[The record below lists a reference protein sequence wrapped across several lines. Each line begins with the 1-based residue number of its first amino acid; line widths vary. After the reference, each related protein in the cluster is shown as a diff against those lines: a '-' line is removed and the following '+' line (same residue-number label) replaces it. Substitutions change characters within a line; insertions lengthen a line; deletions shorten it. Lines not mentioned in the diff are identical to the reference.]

1 MARQCVAVA
10 ARAGAGTAR
19 GRAVHPDLARMSRG
33 ELIDECMILRG
44 KCADKNATIK
54 DMRGQVKS
62 AEARAAAAV
71 SERNK
76 LAKRCATLE
85 KKVDD
90 QKKAIRNANDMN
102 ARLVDENKSMIAGFE
117 KAAGDV
123 AAMKRA
129 VAHHRAKS
137 IGVKPNTKGKKA
149 SGRRKKAAQGGAAG
163 GGARRRP
170 ARRRRRAGGGGGA
183 NSIPG
188 KADETYEIDMTNCL
202 DCGEKLS
209 KVVGEYKRR
218 TVEAEEMRRKIIDYL
233 LKRRWCRRCNKVCT
247 PPAPNTV
254 RGSPLSLKM
263 HMLAACL
270 RILGMSL
277 EKIHYVMAFLLGM
290 AHISSRSTVL
300 KMIRRLAR
308 ALGPSYHQLRGDL
321 LKELNIHGDETGW
334 RVDGQNQWLW
344 AFIGRWSAYFVID
357 PSRGAAVPMRVLDGY
372 GGNVTSDSW
381 PAWNHVGG
389 THQKCHVHYIRWID
403 ERLEYDMHGKEFR
416 LFARTLK
423 KILYDSQD
431 AAGRRMSKKAMDE
444 CIRRLDARIDRLIG
458 KSYSDERC
466 LQMVK
471 RLKREKD
478 MLFTFILTGTDPDN
492 NPAER
497 PLRVPVSVRKMIGG
511 NRTEEGAGDYAVL
524 LSVDTSSKMRGS
536 NLYDFCMEQL
546 GNVGKTTVKRIK

>member
-1 MARQCVAVA
+1 MARQRMA
-10 ARAGAGTAR
+10 ARTAR
-19 GRAVHPDLARMSRG
+19 EHAIYADLAGMSRG
-33 ELIDECMILRG
+33 ELIGECMMLRG
-44 KCADKNATIK
+44 KCADKNVANK
-54 DMRGQVKS
+54 EMRGQVKS
-62 AEARAAAAV
+62 AEARAAAAE
-71 SERNK
+71 SERNQALEK
-76 LAKRCATLE
+76 CAALE
-85 KKVDD
+85 KKVDN
-90 QKKAIRNANDMN
+90 QQKAIKDANDRNA
-102 ARLVDENKSMIAGFE
+102 RRVDERKDMIARFE
-117 KAAGDV
+117 KAAGEV

-129 VAHHRAKS
+129 AAHHRAKS
-137 IGVKPNTKGKKA
+137 IGVKPNTKGKKKR
-149 SGRRKKAAQGGAAG
+149 SSRPKKAAQGGAAAA

-170 ARRRRRAGGGGGA
+170 ASRKRAGGRGGA

-188 KADETYEIDMTNCL
+188 KADEKYEIDMSNCL

-209 KVVGEYKRR
+209 KVVSEYKRR
-218 TVEAEEMRRKIIDYL
+218 TVEAEEIRMKIIDYM

-254 RGSPLSLKM
+254 PGSPLSLNM
-263 HMLAACL
+263 HLLAACL
-270 RILGMSL
+270 RILGLSL

-300 KMIRRLAR
+300 KMIRRLAK
-308 ALGPSYHQLRGDL
+308 ALGPSYHQLKGDL
-321 LKELNIHGDETGW
+321 LRELNIHGDETGW

-403 ERLEYDMHGKEFR
+403 ERLEYDMPCKEFG

-423 KILYDSQD
+423 KILCDSQD
-431 AAGRRMSKKAMDE
+431 AAGRRVSKRARDE
-444 CIRRLDARIDRLIG
+444 CIGRLDARIDRLIA
-458 KSYSDERC
+458 KDYTDERC

-536 NLYDFCMEQL
+536 NLYDFCMERL
-546 GNVGKTTVKRIK
+546 GNVGKTKVKRIK